1 MMELP
6 RLKDICTGMGGLSY
20 GYLQA
25 GFEVEKGIDI
35 WDVALKTYNKY
46 IGKGVHQNLA
56 DYYPTRGD
64 YDIIVVGGT
73 PCQDFS
79 LKNKHRNI
87 YSKRSQ
93 LVLDFCRIVKAMQ
106 PVAFMFENVIHLSK
120 WAEVAL
126 LEMPGYKVTKNL
138 VDMSQYGVPQAR
150 HRKIF
155 IGCKGKHLVLRPP
168 AGLTRLTVRD
178 AFDEIPENWGYTKHR
193 PETVEKFT
201 RMHSTQW
208 TSKEGLSDY
217 KGIIRLQWDQPSC
230 GIVNVKKAQILHP
243 GEDRV
248 ITLAEA
254 LVLQGFPPW
263 YVPEGTDTE
272 KAIQIANA
280 VPPRLAYHIAN
291 QLKRMV
297 LH

>member
-1 MMELP
+1 MDLP

-20 GYLQA
+20 GYVQA
-25 GFEVEKGIDI
+25 GYEVDKGIDT

-46 IGKGVHQNLA
+46 IGKGVHQDLA

-64 YDIIVVGGT
+64 YDVIIVGGT

-79 LKNKHRNI
+79 LVNTRRNI
-87 YSKRSQ
+87 YSKRAQ
-93 LVLDFCRIVKAMQ
+93 LVLDFCRVVKAMQ
-106 PVAFMFENVIHLSK
+106 PVAFMFENVTHLSK
-120 WAEVAL
+120 WATAAL
-126 LEMPGYKVTKNL
+126 LEMPGYKVTMNR
-138 VDMSQYGVPQAR
+138 VNTSHYGVPQAR

-168 AGLTRLTVRD
+168 AGLTRPTVRD
-178 AFDEIPENWGYTKHR
+178 TFNKILKNWGFTKHR
-193 PETVEKFT
+193 PETVDRFT
-201 RMHSTQW
+201 RMHSTKW
-208 TSKEGLSDY
+208 TSKEGLSNY
-217 KGIIRLQWDQPSC
+217 QGIIRLVWDEPSC

-243 GEDRV
+243 GKDRV

-254 LVLQGFPPW
+254 LALQGFPSW

-272 KAIQIANA
+272 KAVQIANA

-291 QLKRMV
+291 QLKRRL